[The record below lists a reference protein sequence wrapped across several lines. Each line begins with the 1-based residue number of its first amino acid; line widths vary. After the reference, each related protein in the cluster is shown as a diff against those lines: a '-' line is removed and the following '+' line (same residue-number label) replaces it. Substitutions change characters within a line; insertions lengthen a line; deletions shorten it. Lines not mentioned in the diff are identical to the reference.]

1 MPLAPGD
8 RVGPYEVLSLIGEG
22 AMGEVWKARDT
33 RLGRTVALKCLK
45 NACTARFQQEA
56 RALAALSHPHICQIY
71 DVGPDYL
78 VLEFVDGAPLK
89 GPLPVAQALPL
100 ALQIARALE
109 AAHRRGILHRD
120 LKPANVMVTETGA
133 KLLDFGLAKIAADSD
148 VSATQTTEG
157 TIVGTAAYMAPE
169 QATGQPLDA
178 RSDIFSFGA
187 VLYEMLSGRRA
198 FAGESF
204 AAVLSAVLRDDPAP
218 VEASADFQ
226 RIMARCLAKR
236 PQDRFSAMSE
246 VCAMLEQMADRP
258 HDGQPSIAVLPF
270 ANMSRDPDD
279 EYFSDGLAEEIL
291 NLLAKIPGLKVT
303 ARTSSFAFR
312 GKEQDI
318 TRIAAALHVSTIL
331 EGSVRR
337 AGNRVRVA
345 AQLIDAADG
354 YHIWSDR
361 YDREMMDVFAMQDE
375 IAGAIVAALKL
386 RLASAPAPERR
397 RQPKLPAY
405 EAFLKGRHQLVKN
418 SSDSLARAKTYFEQA
433 IELDPD
439 FAAAHG
445 ELATYYLVSCG
456 AGLRAPREA
465 LLTARDEARRA
476 LELDPAEARAHT
488 ALCGVASFHDYDGR
502 LAEEH
507 FRLSLASD
515 SVAPEIRL
523 RGVLYYLLPRAR
535 FQEAVRQFETALDQ
549 DPLSVPVR
557 SYFSLALACAGEYER
572 ALAEVGKA
580 AEIDDQLWIA
590 HFPACLAYIGL
601 ERFPEALEAGERT
614 LRLASW
620 HPFST
625 GTMAAL
631 LTRSGQ
637 SGRAENLLAQPNVRL
652 GLGMVMYH
660 VLCGDWDAALDA
672 YAAAID
678 RREPQAVMFASASFF
693 QPLREHPRWPAL
705 AETMRLPAPR

>member
-1 MPLAPGD
+1 MMPLALGD
-8 RVGPYEVLSLIGEG
+8 RVGPYEVLSLIGAG

-33 RLGRTVALKCLK
+33 RLGRIVALKCLK

-71 DVGPDYL
+71 DVGSDYL

-89 GPLPVAQALPL
+89 GPMPAEQALPL

-133 KLLDFGLAKIAADSD
+133 KLLDFGLAKIAVDSD
-148 VSATQTTEG
+148 VTATQTTEG

-187 VLYEMLSGRRA
+187 MLYEMLSGRRA

-204 AAVLSAVLRDDPAP
+204 AAVLSAVLRDEPAP
-218 VEASADFQ
+218 LEASADIQ
-226 RIMARCLAKR
+226 RIVARCLAKR
-236 PQDRFSAMSE
+236 PQDRFSAISE
-246 VCAMLEQMADRP
+246 VCAILEQRGDRP
-258 HDGQPSIAVLPF
+258 RDEQPSIAVLPF
-270 ANMSRDPDD
+270 ANMSRDADD

-318 TRIAAALHVSTIL
+318 TGIAATLRVRTIL

-337 AGNRVRVA
+337 AGNRIRVT
-345 AQLIDAADG
+345 AQLINAVDG
-354 YHIWSDR
+354 YHVWSER
-361 YDREMMDVFAMQDE
+361 YDREMTDVFAMQDE
-375 IAGAIVAALKL
+375 IAAAIVAALKL
-386 RLASAPAPERR
+386 QLAGAPAPKR

-418 SSDSLARAKTYFEQA
+418 SSDSLPRAKTYFEQA
-433 IELDPD
+433 INLDPE

-465 LLTARDEARRA
+465 LPTARDEARKA

-557 SYFSLALACAGEYER
+557 SYFSLALACAGQYER
-572 ALAEVGKA
+572 ALVEAGKA
-580 AEIDDQLWIA
+580 AEIDDQLWTA
-590 HFPACLAYIGL
+590 HFPACLSYIGL
-601 ERFPEALEAGERT
+601 ERFPEALEAAERT
-614 LRLASW
+614 IRLAPW

-625 GTMAAL
+625 GTMAGL
-631 LTRSGQ
+631 LARSGQ
-637 SGRAENLLAQPNVRL
+637 PTRVEELLAQPHVRL

-660 VLCGDWDAALDA
+660 VLSGNCDAAIDA
-672 YAAAID
+672 YAESVD
-678 RREPQAVMFASASFF
+678 RREPQAVIFASASF
-693 QPLREHPRWPAL
+693 LKRLHEHPRWPAL
-705 AETMRLPAPR
+705 AKIMRLPTSG